1 VIPTWDAQH
10 PQLFLST
17 SRQALYH
24 LRWSGSAFV
33 DQHGADFD
41 ALAYSR
47 FKYGDGTIA
56 RAYANSLCTLF
67 LQNYADWLG
76 AEELPVFTGSAYKA
90 LPTAAQH
97 ILSAFVEELED
108 RCHLPNPIEQLH
120 IHRMELSETD
130 FSYLSLERRKLALAK
145 NRFALPSGESV
156 DGRRVVVIDDI
167 RVTGAHEDNLRQLLL
182 TEGAS
187 EVYFLYVAEADAIS
201 FATEPE
207 LEYRLN
213 QCAVPNLEALLAC
226 VQSDDFRLNARV
238 AGYLMRYPDSAR
250 LTQFF
255 AQLHPLLLSELHTS
269 MLAEGFQQIPAF
281 AKNWQVLEE
290 AVFTPAL
297 AV

>member
-1 VIPTWDAQH
+1 MIPTWDALH
-10 PQLFLST
+10 PQPFTST

-24 LRWSGSAFV
+24 LHWSGSSFA
-33 DQHGADFD
+33 DQRGADFD

-47 FKYGDGTIA
+47 FKYGEGTIA
-56 RAYANSLCTLF
+56 RAYATSLCSLF
-67 LQNYADWLG
+67 LQNHTDWL

-97 ILSAFVEELED
+97 ILSAFVEELEY
-108 RCHLPNPIEQLH
+108 RCQLPNPIEQLH
-120 IHRMELSETD
+120 IQRMELSETD
-130 FSYLSLERRKLALAK
+130 FSHLSLERRKLALAK
-145 NRFALPSGESV
+145 NRFALPIDESV

-187 EVYFLYVAEADAIS
+187 EVCFLYVAEADAIS

-213 QCAVPNLEALLAC
+213 QCAVPNLEALLVC

-238 AGYLMRYPDSAR
+238 AGYLMRYQDSSKLA
-250 LTQFF
+250 QFF
-255 AQLHPLLLSELHTS
+255 AQLHPLQLSELHTS
-269 MLAEGFQQIPAF
+269 MLQEGFHQISAF
-281 AKNWQVLEE
+281 AKNWQVLTE

-297 AV
+297 VV